1 MLFISVLLN
10 GSNSIR
16 YRCQDYSN
24 LTADINLVLLQAFER
39 VKATSGDLGGDLRI
53 ITKDHYDDALS
64 ITKNNFLAD
73 EPLGR
78 SIGIEWTPD
87 FESFFVK
94 TFDYGMSVILLDRA
108 TGEPIGIRATRPMF
122 KSEPI
127 STDGITDEKMLTIFR
142 FYLGAMKENN
152 IYKRYDVE
160 EGIHFMGLTVDKK
173 YRRRGFGIKLMKVA
187 VQLVEELNIRPIVIQ
202 SEGTSNYSKR
212 IYEKIGFETIGEAKF
227 EDFVEDGQVVFNNT
241 GEHKSL
247 KVYVLEI
254 K

>member
-1 MLFISVLLN
+1 
-10 GSNSIR
+10 
-16 YRCQDYSN
+16 
-24 LTADINLVLLQAFER
+24 
-39 VKATSGDLGGDLRI
+39 VKANAGDLGGDLRI
-53 ITKDHYDDALS
+53 ITKDLYAVALF
-64 ITKNNFLAD
+64 IARNTFIAD
-73 EPLGR
+73 EPLGL
-78 SIGIEWTPD
+78 SVGLEWTPD
-87 FESFFVK
+87 FEAFFVK

-127 STDGITDEKMLTIFR
+127 STDGITDEKLLIWFR
-142 FYLGAMKENN
+142 FYLGAMEENN

-173 YRRRGFGIKLMKVA
+173 YRRRGFGFKLMKAA

-202 SEGTSNYSKR
+202 GEGTSNYSKR